1 MAIRTSRR
9 PACSDTGADGH
20 RLRLSVSTTYWP
32 WAWPSPEPVELTVLT
47 GDCALDLPVRPA
59 GGAPEPAPFGPPEL
73 ALRPA
78 VEILQFEPAD
88 QTVARSIAAGRFE
101 FTHRYATQRS
111 RLTESGIE
119 VHTCEP
125 DTFTIC
131 EDEPLSAAVR
141 CERRYGLARGDD
153 WRARLESVSEMRAD
167 AATFRVSTSL
177 RAFDN
182 EECLFSRTW
191 TFDIPRDGV

>member
-1 MAIRTSRR
+1 VV
-9 PACSDTGADGH
+9 PAGH

-47 GDCALDLPVRPA
+47 GGCALELPVRPA
-59 GGAPEPAPFGPPEL
+59 GGGPEPAPFGPPEL
-73 ALRPA
+73 APRPA
-78 VEILQFEPAD
+78 VEVLQFEPAD

-101 FTHRYATQRS
+101 FVHRYATQRFL
-111 RLTESGIE
+111 LTEPGIE
-119 VHTCEP
+119 VDTWEP
-125 DTFTIC
+125 DVFTIG

-141 CERRYGLARGDD
+141 CDRRYGLARGDD

-167 AATFRVSTSL
+167 ATTFRVWTSL

>member
-1 MAIRTSRR
+1 MTVRVPMKAIGQVV
-9 PACSDTGADGH
+9 PAGH

-47 GDCALDLPVRPA
+47 GDCALELPVRPA
-59 GGAPEPAPFGPPEL
+59 GCGPEPPPFGPPEL
-73 ALRPA
+73 APRPA
-78 VEILQFEPAD
+78 VEVLQSEPAD

-101 FTHRYATQRS
+101 FVHRYATQRFL
-111 RLTESGIE
+111 LTEPAIE
-119 VHTCEP
+119 VDTWEP
-125 DTFTIC
+125 DVFTIC

-141 CERRYGLARGDD
+141 CERRYGLARGDG

-167 AATFRVSTSL
+167 ATTFRVWTSL